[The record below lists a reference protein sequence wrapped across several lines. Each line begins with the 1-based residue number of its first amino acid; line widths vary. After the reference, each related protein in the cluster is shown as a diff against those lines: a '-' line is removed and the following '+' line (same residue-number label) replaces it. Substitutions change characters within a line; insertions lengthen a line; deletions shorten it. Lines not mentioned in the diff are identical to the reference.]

1 MMDNYSAIMKMNKK
15 QLEMFL
21 DDVYCTGLNNG
32 QYAVQH
38 PENDDVLVDFPF
50 NEKWLSADA
59 EPATLC
65 PEGED
70 GDGYLTEFF
79 AQSAIRNAGIDISE
93 TVSETK
99 NTKSIS
105 VTIKKK

>member
-1 MMDNYSAIMKMNKK
+1 MDNYTAIMKMSKN
-15 QLEMFL
+15 QLEAFL

-32 QYAVQH
+32 MYASEH
-38 PENDDVLVDFPF
+38 PEKDDILADFPF

-79 AQSAIRNAGIDISE
+79 AQSAIRHAGIDITESVNE
-93 TVSETK
+93 TE

-105 VTIKKK
+105 VTIKKS

>member
-1 MMDNYSAIMKMNKK
+1 MDNYTAIMKMSRK

-32 QYAVQH
+32 MYAAEH
-38 PENDDVLVDFPF
+38 PENDDILADFPF

-59 EPATLC
+59 EPATLF

-70 GDGYLTEFF
+70 GDGYLTEIFT
-79 AQSAIRNAGIDISE
+79 QSVIRSAGIDVSE
-93 TVSETK
+93 SVSETE

-105 VTIKKK
+105 VTIKKE

>member
-1 MMDNYSAIMKMNKK
+1 MDNYTAIMKMSKK
-15 QLEMFL
+15 QLELFL

-32 QYAVQH
+32 MYAAENPQ
-38 PENDDVLVDFPF
+38 NDDILADLPF

-70 GDGYLTEFF
+70 CDGNLTDIFV
-79 AQSAIRNAGIDISE
+79 QSAIRNAGIDISE

-99 NTKSIS
+99 STKSIR
-105 VTIKKK
+105 VTIKKKR

>member
-1 MMDNYSAIMKMNKK
+1 MDNYTAIMKMSKK

-32 QYAVQH
+32 MYASEH
-38 PENDDVLVDFPF
+38 PENDDILVDFPF

-79 AQSAIRNAGIDISE
+79 AQSAIRHAGIDITES
-93 TVSETK
+93 VSETE

>member
-1 MMDNYSAIMKMNKK
+1 MDNYAAIMKMSKK
-15 QLEMFL
+15 QLEAFL

-32 QYAVQH
+32 MYASEH
-38 PENDDVLVDFPF
+38 PENDDILADFPF

-59 EPATLC
+59 ELATLC

-70 GDGYLTEFF
+70 GDGYLTDFF
-79 AQSAIRNAGIDISE
+79 AQSAIRHAGIDISE
-93 TVSETK
+93 SVSETD

-105 VTIKKK
+105 VTIKKT

>member
-1 MMDNYSAIMKMNKK
+1 MDNYAAIMKMSKK
-15 QLEMFL
+15 QLEAFL

-32 QYAVQH
+32 MYASEH
-38 PENDDVLVDFPF
+38 PENDDMLSDFPF

-59 EPATLC
+59 EHATLC

-79 AQSAIRNAGIDISE
+79 AQSAIRHAGIDITESANE
-93 TVSETK
+93 TE

-105 VTIKKK
+105 VTIKKS

>member
-1 MMDNYSAIMKMNKK
+1 MDNYTAIMKMSKS

-32 QYAVQH
+32 MYAAEH
-38 PENDDVLVDFPF
+38 PEKDDIFAEFPF

-59 EPATLC
+59 ESATLC

-70 GDGYLTEFF
+70 GDENLTEFF
-79 AQSAIRNAGIDISE
+79 AQSALRYAGIDITESASE
-93 TVSETK
+93 TENK
-99 NTKSIS
+99 ESIS
-105 VTIKKK
+105 ITIKKKD

>member
-1 MMDNYSAIMKMNKK
+1 MDNYAAIMKKSKK
-15 QLEMFL
+15 QLEAFL

-32 QYAVQH
+32 MYASEH
-38 PENDDVLVDFPF
+38 PENDDILADFPF

-59 EPATLC
+59 ELTTLC

-70 GDGYLTEFF
+70 GDGYLTDFF
-79 AQSAIRNAGIDISE
+79 AQSAIRHAGIDISE
-93 TVSETK
+93 SVSETD

-105 VTIKKK
+105 VTIKKT

>member
-1 MMDNYSAIMKMNKK
+1 MKMSKK

-32 QYAVQH
+32 MYASEH
-38 PENDDVLVDFPF
+38 PENDDILADFPF
-50 NEKWLSADA
+50 NEKWLSTDA
-59 EPATLC
+59 ELATLC

-70 GDGYLTEFF
+70 GDGYLMEFF
-79 AQSAIRNAGIDISE
+79 AQSAIRHAGIDITESVNE
-93 TVSETK
+93 TE

-105 VTIKKK
+105 VTIKKS

>member
-1 MMDNYSAIMKMNKK
+1 MDNYTAIMKMSKK

-32 QYAVQH
+32 MYASEH
-38 PENDDVLVDFPF
+38 PENDGILADFPF

-79 AQSAIRNAGIDISE
+79 AHSAIRHAGIDISE
-93 TVSETK
+93 SVNETE

>member
-1 MMDNYSAIMKMNKK
+1 MDNYTAIMKMSKN

-32 QYAVQH
+32 MYAAEH
-38 PENDDVLVDFPF
+38 PENDDILAEFPF

-65 PEGED
+65 HEGED
-70 GDGYLTEFF
+70 GDGCLTDIFVE
-79 AQSAIRNAGIDISE
+79 SALRNAGIDISE
-93 TVSETK
+93 AASETK

-105 VTIKKK
+105 VTIKKKD

>member
-1 MMDNYSAIMKMNKK
+1 MDNYTAIMKMSKK
-15 QLEMFL
+15 QLEAFL

-32 QYAVQH
+32 MYASEH
-38 PENDDVLVDFPF
+38 PENDDILADFPF

-79 AQSAIRNAGIDISE
+79 TQSAIRHAGIDIAESVNE
-93 TVSETK
+93 TE

>member
-1 MMDNYSAIMKMNKK
+1 MES
-15 QLEMFL
+15 
-21 DDVYCTGLNNG
+21 
-32 QYAVQH
+32 AVQ
-38 PENDDVLVDFPF
+38 PENDDILADLPF
-50 NEKWLSADA
+50 NEKRLSDDA

-70 GDGYLTEFF
+70 GDGYLTGFF
-79 AQSAIRNAGIDISE
+79 AQSAIRHAGIDITES
-93 TVSETK
+93 VSETE

>member
-1 MMDNYSAIMKMNKK
+1 MDNYAAIMKMSRK

-32 QYAVQH
+32 MYAAEH
-38 PENDDVLVDFPF
+38 PENEDILADFPF
-50 NEKWLSADA
+50 DEKWLSADA

-65 PEGED
+65 PYGED
-70 GDGYLTEFF
+70 SDGYLTDIFV
-79 AQSAIRNAGIDISE
+79 QSAIRNAGIDISE
-93 TVSETK
+93 TVSETE

-105 VTIKKK
+105 VTIKKH

>member
-1 MMDNYSAIMKMNKK
+1 MES
-15 QLEMFL
+15 
-21 DDVYCTGLNNG
+21 
-32 QYAVQH
+32 AVQ
-38 PENDDVLVDFPF
+38 PENDDILADLPF
-50 NEKWLSADA
+50 NEKRLSADA

-79 AQSAIRNAGIDISE
+79 AQSAIRHAGIDIAES
-93 TVSETK
+93 VSEAE

>member
-1 MMDNYSAIMKMNKK
+1 MDNYSAIMKMSKK

-32 QYAVQH
+32 MYASEH
-38 PENDDVLVDFPF
+38 PENDNIIADFPF
-50 NEKWLSADA
+50 NENWLFAEA

-65 PEGED
+65 PADED
-70 GDGYLTEFF
+70 GDGYLTDIFV
-79 AQSAIRNAGIDISE
+79 QSAIRNAGIDISE

-105 VTIKKK
+105 VTIKKH